1 MAGAPG
7 FVTIIISCVNI
18 LQNIALRRAGSCSVD
33 QLKANRLPWTCA
45 DYPRGANGMDKMDK
59 VDEKD
64 RRLFRDSIGEV
75 RRINQDYHSTYRP
88 RSPPQPLSYRHT
100 QQDGLQK
107 LSRDLECYTDVLP
120 GEPLFY
126 ARPGLSRS
134 VIRRLR
140 RGRYRI
146 DAELDLHGF
155 NLTQAYTTV
164 TDFLRE
170 AHKRNRR
177 CLRIVHGKGLR
188 SAHHEPI
195 IKPNLNSWLQKF
207 HDVLA
212 FCSAPQNDGGTGAV
226 YVLLKNW

>member
-1 MAGAPG
+1 
-7 FVTIIISCVNI
+7 
-18 LQNIALRRAGSCSVD
+18 
-33 QLKANRLPWTCA
+33 
-45 DYPRGANGMDKMDK
+45 MDEMDK

-75 RRINQDYHSTYRP
+75 RRINQDYHSAYRP

-100 QQDGLQK
+100 QQDGLQN
-107 LSRDLECYTDVLP
+107 LGRNLECYADVLP

-146 DAELDLHGF
+146 NAELDLHG
-155 NLTQAYTTV
+155 LSLAQAYMIV

-170 AHKRNRR
+170 AHKKHWH

-188 SAHHEPI
+188 SAHHGPV

-226 YVLLKNW
+226 YVLLKN